1 MWDYS
6 EKVMDYFRNPRNMG
20 ELEDANGIGKVGSMA
35 CGDVMY
41 LYLKIDP
48 KTEVIE
54 KATFKTFGCA
64 SAIASASILT
74 EMVIGKTIDEALKIT
89 NKDIVE
95 ALGGLPQAKFH
106 CSVMGS
112 EALEAAVND
121 YRGIKPE
128 EKEELEG
135 KLVCK
140 CFAVTDK
147 LIEKVVR
154 ENHLTTVEEVT
165 AYTKAGGACGSCKEE
180 IKEIIDRV
188 NSHPCC
194 LK

>member
-74 EMVIGKTIDEALKIT
+74 EMVIGKKIDEALKIT
-89 NKDIVE
+89 LKE
-95 ALGGLPQAKFH
+95 F
-106 CSVMGS
+106 
-112 EALEAAVND
+112 
-121 YRGIKPE
+121 PE
-128 EKEELEG
+128 
-135 KLVCK
+135 
-140 CFAVTDK
+140 
-147 LIEKVVR
+147 IRVR
-154 ENHLTTVEEVT
+154 
-165 AYTKAGGACGSCKEE
+165 
-180 IKEIIDRV
+180 
-188 NSHPCC
+188 
-194 LK
+194 